1 MNPEVIQS
9 PPPPSTLHHS
19 ELDLQLHPASSVL
32 RLGEEDEER
41 GDGYYNFWL
50 AEPGETT
57 GQGFT
62 VKVDSC
68 PRLIAGVQIKNKG
81 KGSKCCCPNCSYD
94 HATRGFKVSG
104 AKNETE
110 PFELLLED
118 ELVDTTGNKAA
129 SLLDFTFDKA
139 VEVQYLRFDL
149 VSYWGHGGGLQY
161 FAPNS
166 GFASQIVNFSLLVVT
181 LSLVKVFNASRE

>member
-1 MNPEVIQS
+1 MNPR
-9 PPPPSTLHHS
+9 HHS
-19 ELDLQLHPASSVL
+19 RVVESTPPNHLSLYPASSVL
-32 RLGEEDEER
+32 WLWEEDEER
-41 GDGYYNFWL
+41 GDGLYNFWL

-68 PRLIAGVQIKNKG
+68 PRMIVGVQIKNKG
-81 KGSKCCCPNCSYD
+81 KQSNYCNNHGHCPD
-94 HATRGFKVSG
+94 DRATRGFKVSG
-104 AKNETE
+104 AKNETG
-110 PFELLLED
+110 PFELLLEE

-149 VSYWGHGGGLQY
+149 VSYWGAGGGLQY
-161 FAPNS
+161 FAPS
-166 GFASQIVNFSLLVVT
+166 KQHTSDK
-181 LSLVKVFNASRE
+181 VKT